1 MENSISTFTPLI
13 YQTSFSKIK
22 KRSDII
28 SPYLLNRRRIITN
41 SDLQV
46 VAFVLARF
54 SMSASK
60 ENPLNKTDKKGEAA
74 KETTEIEVDYFH
86 YY

>member
-1 MENSISTFTPLI
+1 
-13 YQTSFSKIK
+13 
-22 KRSDII
+22 
-28 SPYLLNRRRIITN
+28 
-41 SDLQV
+41 LQV

-74 KETTEIEVDYFH
+74 KETTKIEMDYFH
-86 YY
+86 YYY